1 MVDPFKTEPL
11 HGRSAAVVAISL
23 LMCSCSTINVPV
35 DPPEFKPDEM
45 LCASGAGVEMGVKPI
60 QGRDSYWSLFDD
72 NLPEAGI
79 AALWVSVRNVADGEI
94 DFSKVKWVLRR
105 GGTDQLALD
114 GDHVFKLYYRARHV
128 RMYGV
133 ETDRQARLAME
144 RIRFQPGRI
153 RPSMVREGFLFF
165 RVVPSSALDWTG
177 LGTLFADN
185 IRLRDGRMSSLQ
197 VHLAHA
203 NP

>member
-1 MVDPFKTEPL
+1 MVDPFKMGPL
-11 HGRSAAVVAISL
+11 CGRSVAAVAISL
-23 LMCSCSTINVPV
+23 LMCSCTTLTVPV
-35 DPPEFKPDEM
+35 DPPQFKPDEM
-45 LCASGAGVEMGVKPI
+45 LCTSAPGVELGVKPI

-79 AALWVSVRNVADGEI
+79 GALWVSVKNVADVEI

-105 GGTDQLALD
+105 GSTDQLALD
-114 GDHVFKLYYRARHV
+114 GDQVFKLYYRARHI
-128 RMYGV
+128 RMYAV
-133 ETDRQARLAME
+133 ETDRQARLAVE

-165 RVVPSSALDWTG
+165 RVVPSSALDWSG
-177 LGTLFADN
+177 RGTLFADN
-185 IRLRDGRMSSLQ
+185 IRLKDGRISSLQ
-197 VHLAHA
+197 VRLAYA